1 MGEVLAARWRPRN
14 AFLAPQGAPR
24 AHFSESY
31 KKIMKDLTVENLF
44 NLAASQGLGAG
55 VTLSQLE
62 TRIKMEKEMGKKL
75 VEDFKS
81 IEVDNSKK
89 LWTSC
94 FYLVVK

>member
-1 MGEVLAARWRPRN
+1 
-14 AFLAPQGAPR
+14 
-24 AHFSESY
+24 
-31 KKIMKDLTVENLF
+31 MKDLTVENLF

-75 VEDFKS
+75 GEDFKS